1 MTDKDVRRMLN
12 RLANDRRAG
21 KRKIKDKKIS
31 FVKKQRMTDE
41 VGTPIG
47 DFEYVPVIP
56 NVWAYVRQTSA
67 QEVYNSIAGVGYEVD
82 ILFSVNHRE
91 GLSNDLTIDY
101 NGKYY
106 EIKRIDYFEGYK
118 EDILISATLYE

>member
-1 MTDKDVRRMLN
+1 MAT
-12 RLANDRRAG
+12 NDRLFSTRRK

-31 FVKKQRMTDE
+31 FCKKQRATDE
-41 VGTPIG
+41 FGTPIG

-56 NVWAYVRQTSA
+56 NVWAYARQASA
-67 QEVYNSIAGVGYEVD
+67 QEVYDSIAGLDYVVD
-82 ILFSVNHRE
+82 MLFSVNHRE

-106 EIKRIDYFEGYK
+106 EIKRLDYFEGYK
-118 EDILISATLYE
+118 EDILISATVYEE